1 MEKKV
6 ILSGIQATG
15 DLHLGHYIGV
25 LKRFVEMQD
34 EFDCY
39 YMIANLHALTVRRD
53 PKELKEN
60 VYKLLAS
67 YIAAGLD
74 PDKSTIFLQSQVHEH
89 AELGWVLDCYTYMG
103 ELSRMTQYKDKSAK
117 HADNIN
123 AGLFTYPSL
132 MAGDILLYQADLVP
146 TGEDQKQHVELTRDL
161 AERFNKLYGD
171 TFKIPEPYIEK
182 VGARIMG
189 LQDPTSKMSK
199 SSTLPNDTILL
210 IDTPEEIMKK
220 VKKAVTDSEG
230 IVKYDEKNK
239 PGISNL
245 MEIYGIITNKSM
257 EEIEKEFE
265 GQGYGTFK
273 VAVAEAI
280 IKELEPFRNK
290 YNELMANP
298 TLLEEIY
305 NKGAKKASEVASK
318 TLKDVYEKV
327 GIIR

>member
-161 AERFNKLYGD
+161 AERFNKLYGE
-171 TFKIPEPYIEK
+171 TFKIPKPFIEK
-182 VGARIMG
+182 VGARVMG

-220 VKKAVTDSEG
+220 VKKAVTDSDG
-230 IVKYDEKNK
+230 IVKYDEENK

-245 MEIYGIITNKSM
+245 MEIYGIITSKTM
-257 EEIEKEFE
+257 DEIENEFE
-265 GQGYGTFK
+265 GQGYGNFK
-273 VAVAEAI
+273 VAVADAI

-290 YNELMANP
+290 YNELMGNP
-298 TLLEEIY
+298 SYLEEIY

-318 TLKDVYEKV
+318 TLKDVYEKI

>member
-39 YMIANLHALTVRRD
+39 YMIANLHALTVRRN

-161 AERFNKLYGD
+161 AERFNKLYGE
-171 TFKIPEPYIEK
+171 TFKIPNPFIEK
-182 VGARIMG
+182 VGARVMG

-199 SSTLPNDTILL
+199 SSTIPNDTILL

-220 VKKAVTDSEG
+220 VKKAVTDSDGE
-230 IVKYDEKNK
+230 VKYDEKNK

-245 MEIYGIITNKSM
+245 MEIYGIITKKNLD
-257 EEIEKEFE
+257 EIEKEFD
-265 GQGYGTFK
+265 GQGYGNFK

-298 TLLEEIY
+298 SYLEEIY

-318 TLKDVYEKV
+318 TLKDVYEKI

>member
-15 DLHLGHYIGV
+15 DLHLGNYIGAM
-25 LKRFVEMQD
+25 KNFVKMQD
-34 EFDCY
+34 TYDCY

-53 PKELKEN
+53 PEELRKN
-60 VYKLLAS
+60 ALKVLAT
-67 YIAAGLD
+67 YIAVGID

-146 TGEDQKQHVELTRDL
+146 TGEDQKQHVELTRDI
-161 AERFNKLYGD
+161 AGRFNKIYGD
-171 TFKIPEPYIEK
+171 TFKIPEPYIPK
-182 VGARIMG
+182 IGARIMG

-230 IVKYDEKNK
+230 VVKYDEKNK

-290 YNELMANP
+290 YNELMADP

>member
-161 AERFNKLYGD
+161 AERFNKLYGE
-171 TFKIPEPYIEK
+171 TFKVPKPFIEK
-182 VGARIMG
+182 VGARVMG

-220 VKKAVTDSEG
+220 VKKAVTDSDG
-230 IVKYDEKNK
+230 IVKYDEENK

-245 MEIYGIITNKSM
+245 MEIYGIITSKTM
-257 EEIEKEFE
+257 EEIEKKFE
-265 GQGYGTFK
+265 GQGYGNFK
-273 VAVAEAI
+273 VAVANAI

-290 YNELMANP
+290 YNELMGNP
-298 TLLEEIY
+298 SYLEEIY
-305 NKGAKKASEVASK
+305 KKGAKKASEVASK
-318 TLKDVYEKV
+318 TLKDVYEKI

>member
-25 LKRFVEMQD
+25 LKRFVEMQ
-34 EFDCY
+34 EEYNCY

-60 VYKLLAS
+60 CLKLLAS
-67 YIAAGLD
+67 YIACGLD
-74 PDKSTIFLQSQVHEH
+74 PDKSTIFLQSQVSEH
-89 AELGWVLDCYTYMG
+89 AELGWILDCYTYVG
-103 ELSRMTQYKDKSAK
+103 ELSRMTQFKDKSAK

-161 AERFNKLYGD
+161 AQRFNNLYGE
-171 TFKIPEPYIEK
+171 TFKVPEPYIEK

-189 LQDPTSKMSK
+189 LQDPRSKMSK
-199 SSTLPNDTILL
+199 SSTIPNDTILL
-210 IDTPEEIMKK
+210 IDTPDDIMKK
-220 VKKAVTDSEG
+220 IKKAVTDSEG
-230 IVKYDEKNK
+230 VVRFDEENK
-239 PGISNL
+239 PGLSNL
-245 MEIYGIITNKSM
+245 MEIYGIINKKSM

-273 VAVAEAI
+273 QAVAESI
-280 IKELEPFRNK
+280 IKELEPFHKK
-290 YNELMANP
+290 YNELINNP
-298 TLLEEIY
+298 SYLEEIY
-305 NKGAKKASEVASK
+305 KKGAEKARQVASK
-318 TLKDVYEKV
+318 TVENVYSKI
-327 GIIR
+327 GLIR

>member
-15 DLHLGHYIGV
+15 DLTLGNYIGA
-25 LKRFVEMQD
+25 LKNFVKMQD
-34 EFDCY
+34 EYDCY
-39 YMIANLHALTVRRD
+39 YMIANLHALTVRRE
-53 PKELKEN
+53 PKELKN
-60 VYKLLAS
+60 NALKILAS
-67 YIAAGLD
+67 YIAAGID
-74 PDKSTIFLQSQVHEH
+74 PDKSTIFLQSQVQEH

-103 ELSRMTQYKDKSAK
+103 ELSRMTQFKDKSSK

-171 TFKIPEPYIEK
+171 TFKIPKPYIPK

-189 LQDPTSKMSK
+189 LQDPRSKMSK
-199 SSTLPNDTILL
+199 SSTIPNDTILL
-210 IDTPEEIMKK
+210 VDTPDEIMKK

-230 IVKYDEKNK
+230 IVKYDEENK

-245 MEIYGIITNKSM
+245 MEIYSIITGKTF

-265 GQGYGTFK
+265 GSGYGIFK
-273 VAVAEAI
+273 VKVAETI
-280 IKELEPFRNK
+280 IKELEPFHNK
-290 YNELMANP
+290 YNELMANSKY
-298 TLLEEIY
+298 LEEIY
-305 NKGAKKASEVASK
+305 NKGAEKARKVASK
-318 TLKDVYEKV
+318 TVEDVYEKI
-327 GIIR
+327 GLIR

>member
-161 AERFNKLYGD
+161 AERFNKLYGE
-171 TFKIPEPYIEK
+171 TFKVPKPFIEK
-182 VGARIMG
+182 VGARVMG

-220 VKKAVTDSEG
+220 VKKAVTDSDG
-230 IVKYDEKNK
+230 IVKYDEENK

-245 MEIYGIITNKSM
+245 MEIYGIITSKTM
-257 EEIEKEFE
+257 EEIEKKFE
-265 GQGYGTFK
+265 GQGYGNFK
-273 VAVAEAI
+273 VAVANAI

-290 YNELMANP
+290 YNELMGNP
-298 TLLEEIY
+298 SYLEEIY

-318 TLKDVYEKV
+318 TLKDVYEKI

>member
-1 MEKKV
+1 
-6 ILSGIQATG
+6 
-15 DLHLGHYIGV
+15 
-25 LKRFVEMQD
+25 
-34 EFDCY
+34 
-39 YMIANLHALTVRRD
+39 
-53 PKELKEN
+53 
-60 VYKLLAS
+60 
-67 YIAAGLD
+67 
-74 PDKSTIFLQSQVHEH
+74 
-89 AELGWVLDCYTYMG
+89 MG

-171 TFKIPEPYIEK
+171 TFKVPTPYIEK

-245 MEIYGIITNKSM
+245 MEIYGIITKKTM
-257 EEIEKEFE
+257 AEIEKEFA
-265 GQGYGTFK
+265 GQGYGSFK

-280 IKELEPFRNK
+280 IKELESFRNK
-290 YNELMANP
+290 YNELIANP
-298 TLLEEIY
+298 ALLEDIY

-318 TLKDVYEKV
+318 TLKDVYDKL

>member
-161 AERFNKLYGD
+161 AERFNKLYGE
-171 TFKIPEPYIEK
+171 TFKVPKPFIEK
-182 VGARIMG
+182 VGARVMG

-220 VKKAVTDSEG
+220 VKKAVTDSDG
-230 IVKYDEKNK
+230 IVKYDEENK

-245 MEIYGIITNKSM
+245 MEIYGIITSKTM

-265 GQGYGTFK
+265 GQGYGNFK
-273 VAVAEAI
+273 VAVANAI

-298 TLLEEIY
+298 SYLEEIY

-318 TLKDVYEKV
+318 TLKDVYEKI

>member
-25 LKRFVEMQD
+25 LKRFNQMQED
-34 EFDCY
+34 YNCY

-60 VYKLLAS
+60 AYKLLAS

-89 AELGWVLDCYTYMG
+89 AELAWVLDCYTYMG
-103 ELSRMTQYKDKSAK
+103 ELSRMTQFKDKSAK

-171 TFKIPEPYIEK
+171 TFKVPEPYIEK

-210 IDTPEEIMKK
+210 IDTPEDIMKK

-257 EEIEKEFE
+257 EEIEKEFD

-298 TLLEEIY
+298 KLLEEIY

-318 TLKDVYEKV
+318 TLKDVYDKI

>member
-15 DLHLGHYIGV
+15 DLHLGNYIGAM
-25 LKRFVEMQD
+25 KNFVKMQ
-34 EFDCY
+34 ETYDCY

-53 PKELKEN
+53 PEELRQNALK
-60 VYKLLAS
+60 VLAT
-67 YIAAGLD
+67 YIAVGID

-161 AERFNKLYGD
+161 AERFNKLYGE
-171 TFKIPEPYIEK
+171 TFKVPKPFIEK
-182 VGARIMG
+182 VGARVMG

-220 VKKAVTDSEG
+220 VKKAVTDSDG
-230 IVKYDEKNK
+230 IVKYDEENK

-245 MEIYGIITNKSM
+245 MEIYGIITSKTM
-257 EEIEKEFE
+257 DEIENEFE
-265 GQGYGTFK
+265 GQGYGNFK
-273 VAVAEAI
+273 VAVANAI

-298 TLLEEIY
+298 SYLEEIY

-318 TLKDVYEKV
+318 TLKDVYEKI

>member
-25 LKRFVEMQD
+25 LKRFNQMQED
-34 EFDCY
+34 YNCY

-60 VYKLLAS
+60 AYKILAS

-89 AELGWVLDCYTYMG
+89 AELAWVLDCYTYMG
-103 ELSRMTQYKDKSAK
+103 ELSRMTQFKDKSAK

-171 TFKIPEPYIEK
+171 TFKVPEPYIEK

-210 IDTPEEIMKK
+210 IDTPEDIMKK

-257 EEIEKEFE
+257 EEIEKEFD

-298 TLLEEIY
+298 KLLEEIY

-318 TLKDVYEKV
+318 TLKDVYDKI

>member
-25 LKRFVEMQD
+25 LKRFVEMQED
-34 EFDCY
+34 YNCY

-60 VYKLLAS
+60 AYKLLAS

-89 AELGWVLDCYTYMG
+89 AELAWVLDCYTYMG
-103 ELSRMTQYKDKSAK
+103 ELSRMTQFKDKSAK

-146 TGEDQKQHVELTRDL
+146 TGDDQKQHVELTRDL

-171 TFKIPEPYIEK
+171 TFKVPIPLIEK

-210 IDTPEEIMKK
+210 IDTPEEILKK

-230 IVKYDEKNK
+230 IVKYDEENK

-245 MEIYGIITNKSM
+245 MEIYGIITKKTM
-257 EEIEKEFE
+257 AEIEKEFD
-265 GQGYGTFK
+265 GRGYGDFK
-273 VAVAEAI
+273 VTVAETIA
-280 IKELEPFRNK
+280 KELEPFRNK

-298 TLLEEIY
+298 AYLEEIY
-305 NKGAKKASEVASK
+305 DKGAKKASEVASK
-318 TLKDVYEKV
+318 TLKDVYEKI

>member
-25 LKRFVEMQD
+25 LKNFVKMQ
-34 EFDCY
+34 EEYNCY

-53 PKELKEN
+53 PKELKQN
-60 VYKLLAS
+60 ALKLLAS
-67 YIAAGLD
+67 YIAAGID
-74 PDKSTIFLQSQVHEH
+74 PEKSTIFLQSQVHEH

-103 ELSRMTQYKDKSAK
+103 EASRMTQFKDKSAK
-117 HADNIN
+117 HAENIN

-146 TGEDQKQHVELTRDL
+146 TGEDQKQHIELTRDL

-171 TFKIPEPYIEK
+171 TFKVPNPYIQK
-182 VGARIMG
+182 VGARVMG
-189 LQDPTSKMSK
+189 LQDPKCKMSK
-199 SSTLPNDTILL
+199 SSTIPNDTILL
-210 IDTPEEIMKK
+210 IDSSETIMKK

-230 IVKYDEKNK
+230 IVKYDEENK

-245 MEIYGIITNKSM
+245 MEIYGIITNKTM
-257 EEIEKEFE
+257 EEIEKEFD
-265 GQGYGTFK
+265 GAGYGTFK

-280 IKELEPFRNK
+280 IKELEPFHNK

-298 TLLEEIY
+298 EYLEEIY
-305 NKGAKKASEVASK
+305 NKGAEKASKIASK

-327 GIIR
+327 GLIR

>member
-25 LKRFVEMQD
+25 LKRFVEMQ
-34 EFDCY
+34 EKYNCY

-60 VYKLLAS
+60 AYKLLAS

-103 ELSRMTQYKDKSAK
+103 ELSRMTQFKDKSAK

-171 TFKIPEPYIEK
+171 TFKVPEPYIEK

-245 MEIYGIITNKSM
+245 MEIYGIITGKTLD
-257 EEIEKEFE
+257 EIEKEFD
-265 GQGYGTFK
+265 GQGYGNFK
-273 VAVAEAI
+273 VTVAETI

-298 TLLEEIY
+298 KLLEDIY
-305 NKGAKKASEVASK
+305 NKGAQKASEVASK
-318 TLKDVYEKV
+318 TLKDVYEKI

>member
-25 LKRFVEMQD
+25 LKRFVQMQ
-34 EFDCY
+34 EEYNCY

-60 VYKLLAS
+60 AYKLLAS

-103 ELSRMTQYKDKSAK
+103 ELSRMTQFKDKSSK

-146 TGEDQKQHVELTRDL
+146 TGDDQKQHVELTRDL
-161 AERFNKLYGD
+161 AERFNKLYGE
-171 TFKIPEPYIEK
+171 TFKVPEPYIEK

-245 MEIYGIITNKSM
+245 MEIYGIITGKTLD
-257 EEIEKEFE
+257 EIEKEFD

-273 VAVAEAI
+273 TTVAEAI

-290 YNELMANP
+290 YNELISNP
-298 TLLEEIY
+298 GLLEEIY

-318 TLKDVYEKV
+318 TLKDVYDKI